1 GLAQTGTGKT
11 AAFALPILDFFLR
24 QPRPGTRR
32 GPRCLVLAPTRE
44 LAIQVA
50 ESFTTYGRSTKLG
63 VCVVY
68 GGVGIEPQ
76 KAALRRNPEVLVATP
91 GRLLD
96 LMGQGEC
103 DLSSVEVFVLDEADR
118 MFDMGFIKD
127 IRKVVTVLPQK
138 RQTLLFSAT
147 MPKEIEQLAAGI
159 LKNPARVEVAPVST
173 TAETIEQFCYFV
185 ETKDRITLLKT
196 LLEEKGINRCIVFT
210 RMKHVANR
218 IAEKLQAE
226 GISAEPFHSNK
237 SQAARQ
243 RALASFK
250 DGKSRI
256 LVATD
261 IAARGLDVEE
271 VEVVVNFD
279 LPDVPET
286 YVHRIG
292 RAGRAGRTGVAWSL
306 VDEDQASLLRDV
318 ERTSNCKIT
327 IVAEHA
333 FNTPACDT
341 LRKRYEDARTG
352 RGPAL
357 PRGPSPIQRAMQEG
371 RDHRAQL
378 RQSGGGGGSRGG
390 RGRAPATQS
399 GGRGPTSSQSGGRQA
414 EQVRGT
420 AQPRGAE
427 RTRSETTRPSQ
438 SAGERGSG
446 GHSPRQSQPSS
457 HRSSQPDRRP
467 RGREPN
473 RPPERYGSEPH
484 SAYSEGNSPLP
495 PPRHDTRPPLAA
507 RPASHRPAVQAEQPR
522 LTPPRA
528 PEAVPTGAPSF
539 RVKSESTAELRAK
552 YASAPAK
559 PTAPQAP
566 EAPRDARAAGTE
578 EASDKPKRRFAF
590 WKKD

>member
-1 GLAQTGTGKT
+1 MTFSNLALSPALLQAVTAEGYTSPTPVQRQAIPLILEGRDLLGLAQTGTGKT

-24 QPRPGTRR
+24 QPRTGARK

-63 VCVVY
+63 VTVVY

-76 KAALRRNPEVLVATP
+76 KAALRRNPDVLVATP

-103 DLSSVEVFVLDEADR
+103 DLSSVDVFVLDEADR
-118 MFDMGFIKD
+118 MFDMGFVHD
-127 IRKVVTVLPQK
+127 IRKVVKVLPQK

-185 ETKDRITLLKT
+185 ETKDRLTLLKA
-196 LLEEKGINRCIVFT
+196 LLEEKGIQRGIVFT

-243 RALASFK
+243 RALAAFK
-250 DGKSRI
+250 DGKARI

-261 IAARGLDVEE
+261 IAARGLDVDE

-318 ERTSNCKIT
+318 ERTSKCRIT
-327 IVAEHA
+327 IVEEHPC
-333 FNTPACDT
+333 NTEASHS
-341 LRKRYEDARTG
+341 LRIRYEDARAG

-357 PRGPSPIQRAMQEG
+357 PKGPSPIQRAMQEG
-371 RDHRAQL
+371 REHRAQL
-378 RQSGGGGGSRGG
+378 RKNGSAGGASRGG
-390 RGRAPATQS
+390 ARGH
-399 GGRGPTSSQSGGRQA
+399 
-414 EQVRGT
+414 
-420 AQPRGAE
+420 PRGDQRGASGAPRGE
-427 RTRSETTRPSQ
+427 ASTTKRHSSEGRTGQDRF
-438 SAGERGSG
+438 
-446 GHSPRQSQPSS
+446 PR
-457 HRSSQPDRRP
+457 

-473 RPPERYGSEPH
+473 RPPERYGREPH

-495 PPRHDTRPPLAA
+495 PPRKDTRPPL
-507 RPASHRPAVQAEQPR
+507 
-522 LTPPRA
+522 TPKPTPTRDRVR
-528 PEAVPTGAPSF
+528 EHVPTGGGPAF
-539 RVKSESTAELRAK
+539 RVKSETAADLRSK
-552 YASAPAK
+552 YATTPPKAPA
-559 PTAPQAP
+559 PQP
-566 EAPRDARAAGTE
+566 SEAPREPHAFEGRTPGTD
-578 EASDKPKRRFAF
+578 EAEGKPKRRFAF